1 MRYFIL
7 NKNNQI
13 KNIIKFLIK
22 KDGLPKI
29 QRRLNIFSDENFR
42 IEILNNKICYRKN
55 DRSKQIYID
64 NKNVKYFLKLF
75 NNEKDYFINDINI
88 LKFKNCSV
96 MFNTYHGTIISSCN
110 NVLCKMI
117 KEKFNLKCYDG
128 ILNHKEIIKP
138 KGEKLFDNVGN
149 LNLKIKEFAKK
160 TGLDIRSTSASLK
173 MRISNVGNDYTY
185 LENLYKY
192 ITSDDLLST
201 KSIKKKYKIS
211 NMSITIPVYNQDV
224 TSTLLSIEGQSL
236 SREEKEKLQVIIIN
250 DGSKNDVNSQ
260 INKIR
265 NQLSYEL
272 QIINLEKNMGLSNA
286 RNIGFSVAKY
296 EHLLF
301 LDSDIIISK
310 NYIYDI
316 SIRLQLIPNALF
328 VCMRRN
334 IDKNSYLLDPQL
346 LINGVDECFDFD
358 DSRVITKGKKYHIGC
373 DKNYLDEEIFV
384 LDDTNYFKELGYG
397 AQIGIYNISTVVT
410 GHNMALNKSL
420 IISCKPFCT
429 LFKGWGMEDAYFA
442 SNLVANGCFVIPVLS
457 SCVYHINHPPRSGSE
472 KQKQKEAK
480 RNYKIY
486 NDLLNEVWK

>member
-75 NNEKDYFINDINI
+75 NKEKDYFINDINI

-211 NMSITIPVYNQDV
+211 NMSIIIPVYNQDV

-236 SREEKEKLQVIIIN
+236 SREEKEKL
-250 DGSKNDVNSQ
+250 
-260 INKIR
+260 
-265 NQLSYEL
+265 
-272 QIINLEKNMGLSNA
+272 
-286 RNIGFSVAKY
+286 
-296 EHLLF
+296 
-301 LDSDIIISK
+301 
-310 NYIYDI
+310 
-316 SIRLQLIPNALF
+316 
-328 VCMRRN
+328 
-334 IDKNSYLLDPQL
+334 
-346 LINGVDECFDFD
+346 
-358 DSRVITKGKKYHIGC
+358 
-373 DKNYLDEEIFV
+373 
-384 LDDTNYFKELGYG
+384 
-397 AQIGIYNISTVVT
+397 
-410 GHNMALNKSL
+410 
-420 IISCKPFCT
+420 
-429 LFKGWGMEDAYFA
+429 
-442 SNLVANGCFVIPVLS
+442 
-457 SCVYHINHPPRSGSE
+457 
-472 KQKQKEAK
+472 
-480 RNYKIY
+480 
-486 NDLLNEVWK
+486 